1 MSFQASFKQILK
13 NKLNQE
19 QSFEVEAPAFAQSEK
34 SLDPSHLA
42 YLIGNIGRLST
53 LHRGGY
59 PPPKIRPARKPHN
72 LSDLQR
78 HSYEFLKKWVHDF
91 SDAFTESELKKAF
104 RQAAIVLHPDQGGN
118 TVLFIELKGHLESLR
133 VVFNKPPQKDQAE
146 QLHNN

>member
-13 NKLNQE
+13 NKLNQDQGIKLE
-19 QSFEVEAPAFAQSEK
+19 EHVFAQPEK

-42 YLIGNIGRLST
+42 YLIGNVGRLST

-59 PPPKIRPARKPHN
+59 PPPKIRPLRKPHN

-78 HSYEFLKKWVHDF
+78 QSYDFFKKWVHDF

-118 TVLFIELKGHLESLR
+118 TVLFIELKGHLETLK
-133 VVFNKPPQKDQAE
+133 VLFDKPSQ
-146 QLHNN
+146 